1 MASKLCAPEEKALKA
16 ILQAE
21 ESKKTFSIICGL
33 IGKQEVPLT
42 QVDILNMDTTS
53 PHKFVTLT
61 SKTEIKKNVLSRNKT
76 HSLQANATPFMSHP
90 ILKDFINPSID
101 AE

>member
-1 MASKLCAPEEKALKA
+1 
-16 ILQAE
+16 
-21 ESKKTFSIICGL
+21 
-33 IGKQEVPLT
+33 
-42 QVDILNMDTTS
+42 MDTTS

-61 SKTEIKKNVLSRNKT
+61 SKTEIKKNVLSHNKT